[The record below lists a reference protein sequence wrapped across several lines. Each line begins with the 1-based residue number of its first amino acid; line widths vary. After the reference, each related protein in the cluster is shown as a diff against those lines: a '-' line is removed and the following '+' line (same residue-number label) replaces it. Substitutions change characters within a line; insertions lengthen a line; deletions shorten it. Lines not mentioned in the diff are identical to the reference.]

1 MSFDPSER
9 WFELSEQ
16 FPIGPK
22 RGGLPR
28 RDHSAE
34 EVAPGQIWQAYW
46 RAAAAVVLIVGV
58 DDATARAYVRP
69 ASLEPGVEDRSAVVV
84 DAETSP
90 LHGSITIFPE
100 TAALIPFAVLGEFI
114 CSIPGPLLGII
125 KQAPPVNHT
134 TAGLRYGHADPPL
147 GSGAALAIDELFDA
161 LDILQSAPGLQSS
174 TEAKPVVQLQIPLLA
189 IMNALQVPQ
198 ARAMAIRMGKEPLT
212 LAEADQ
218 LADVADLPV
227 DDILAAIAPL
237 PDDLQRELQE
247 PRWRKD
253 IRRRAA
259 DGDEER
265 ARSRLGYEAYQLAA
279 RETGQGRRLWRQ
291 RLKAVVSTENG

>member
-58 DDATARAYVRP
+58 DDATARAHVRP
-69 ASLEPGVEDRSAVVV
+69 ATLEPGVEDRSAIVV

-90 LHGSITIFPE
+90 LHGSITIWPE
-100 TAALIPFAVLGEFI
+100 TAAVIPFAVLGECI
-114 CSIPGPLLGII
+114 GSIPVPLLGII
-125 KQAPPVNHT
+125 KVDHT

-147 GSGAALAIDELFDA
+147 GSGAALAIDALFDA

-174 TEAKPVVQLQIPLLA
+174 TAAKPVVQLQIPLLA
-189 IMNALQVPQ
+189 IMNALQIPQ

-212 LAEADQ
+212 LEEADQ
-218 LADVADLPV
+218 LAVAADLPV
-227 DDILAAIAPL
+227 DDVLAATAPL

-247 PRWRKD
+247 PRWRKH

-259 DGDEER
+259 DGDEAR

-279 RETGQGRRLWRQ
+279 RETGQGRELWRQ
-291 RLKAVVSTENG
+291 RLKAVVATENG